1 MLETEKMTIRECEA
15 FAEGKSLEEKTQSL
29 SNDLLCLKCGSHTR
43 WDDWDTYVCEECFY
57 CE

>member
-43 WDDWDTYVCEECFY
+43 
-57 CE
+57 